1 MGILNIGTQALQ
13 ANQVALQT
21 AGNNI
26 ANANTVGYSRQ
37 RVVLETVPGQ
47 FTGGGYIGK
56 GVTIQTIQRNYSDF
70 LTRQSTMAS
79 ATTAADTTRADKL
92 KQLQGV
98 FEGGASGLGASISEM
113 LNSFAD
119 VASSPT
125 DITARTVALTRVD
138 ETASRLR
145 TASQRLDDLQIGVT
159 QEISQKV
166 DAINS
171 LAQGIADVNDQISRG
186 FGSGQPANDLL
197 DRRDQLI
204 RDLNTYIQTTSIP
217 ADDGT
222 VGVFIGGSQAL
233 VLGVE
238 ASQLSI
244 SKDDFGDTFKSKIA
258 INRAGVAIP
267 MDENTLAGGE
277 VAGLL
282 RFQNTDLNEG
292 RNLLGRLTMAVTTT
306 MNDQHKL
313 GLDLDGNAGG
323 NIFSP
328 TSFGVQNVL
337 QPVPP
342 AKVNAGTSTL
352 ALAISDTTQFVAS
365 DYEINFTGATTA
377 NITRRSDGRIT
388 NFDFATGTTVPP
400 PAVLPVPAPVPGT
413 FTIDGISINQGAG
426 PASAGDRFLLK
437 PFSTSASNVTS
448 QFSTPRSLAVASPVV
463 GLMGTTNTGS
473 LQQVSVVA
481 RGPNP
486 PNPPAVPFTPV
497 VLTFT
502 GPNTYTRSDGGAT
515 VFNFTPGEAIEGT
528 IPDLPLTVPP
538 VYSNALDQW
547 SVKLQG
553 APAAGDTFTINAI
566 KQTSADLKLNSG
578 NATAMVNLRD
588 VTMFDGAALTDGYA
602 GLISQVGIRTQSA
615 NYAATVSQSIAGNL
629 ERQRAGVSGV
639 NLDEEAA
646 SLLQYQQA
654 YQASAKMIQVAQTIF
669 DTLISTLAR

>member
-56 GVTIQTIQRNYSDF
+56 GVSIQTIQRNYSDF
-70 LTRQSTMAS
+70 LTRQSTMATATQS
-79 ATTAADTTRADKL
+79 ADVARSDKL
-92 KQLQGV
+92 KQLQGI
-98 FEGGASGLGASISEM
+98 FEGGTSGLGASISEM
-113 LNSFAD
+113 LNAFAD

-125 DITARTVALTRVD
+125 DMTARTVVLTRVD

-145 TASQRLDDLQIGVT
+145 AASQRLDDLQNGVS
-159 QEISQKV
+159 QELNQKV

-171 LAQGIADVNDQISRG
+171 LARGIADVNERISRTI
-186 FGSGQPANDLL
+186 GSGQPPNDLL
-197 DRRDQLI
+197 DRRDQLV
-204 RDLNTYIQTTSIP
+204 RELNTYIQTTSIP

-222 VGVFIGGSQAL
+222 VGIFIGGSQAL
-233 VLGVE
+233 VLGVQVSE
-238 ASQLSI
+238 LSI
-244 SKDDFGDTFKSKIA
+244 AKNDDFGDTRMSKLI
-258 INRAGVAIP
+258 ITRPGVPTVSIQL
-267 MDENTLAGGE
+267 DENTLGGGE
-277 VAGLL
+277 VSGLL

-292 RNLLGRLTMAVTTT
+292 RNLLGRLTMAVTQS

-313 GLDLDGNAGG
+313 GLDLDGNPGS
-323 NIFSP
+323 NLFSP
-328 TSFGVQNVL
+328 ISFGTQNVL
-337 QPVPP
+337 QPIAP
-342 AKVNAGTSTL
+342 ATLNVGASAL
-352 ALAISDTTQFVAS
+352 ALSISDNTKFVAS
-365 DYEINFTGATTA
+365 DYELNFSVGGGGTA
-377 NITRRSDGRIT
+377 GTITRRSDGVIT
-388 NFDFATGTTVPP
+388 PFDFATTN
-400 PAVLPVPAPVPGT
+400 PVI
-413 FTIDGISINQGAG
+413 IDGLSIAEGAG
-426 PASAGDRFLLK
+426 PASPGDRFLLK
-437 PFSTSASNVTS
+437 PFSTSASNITS

-486 PNPPAVPFTPV
+486 PNPPAVAFTPV
-497 VLTFT
+497 VLTFIDA
-502 GPNTYTRSDGGAT
+502 NTYTRSDDVSAT
-515 VFNFTPGEAIEGT
+515 VFNYTPGEAIEGT
-528 IPDLPLTVPP
+528 LPDLPVAVPP
-538 VYSNALDQW
+538 VYSNPLDQW

-553 APAAGDTFTINAI
+553 TPKAGDTFTVQAI
-566 KQTSADLKLNSG
+566 KQTAADLKLNSG
-578 NATAMVNLRD
+578 NATAMVSLRD
-588 VTMFDGAALTDGYA
+588 VAMFDGAALTDGYA

-615 NYAATVSQSIAGNL
+615 NYAAEVSSSIATNL
-629 ERQRAGVSGV
+629 ERDRAGVSGV

-669 DTLISTLAR
+669 DTLITTLAR